1 MIMGGQVRHTGEQL
15 LIEQVSRAVA
25 VKHQGHLSLSS
36 ARSPGDTSLCRA
48 MVWAVAQAGKPKVQ
62 PRVSY
67 AFAD

>member
-1 MIMGGQVRHTGEQL
+1 
-15 LIEQVSRAVA
+15 
-25 VKHQGHLSLSS
+25 LSS